1 MGVRGVKNMRRT
13 WCFSSYWVAS
23 PSLDVRVLPS
33 FIVSSCAMCSQCPQ
47 ETYSFLRVYGIVYLE
62 KKGGGRRGNWEEQR

>member
-47 ETYSFLRVYGIVYLE
+47 ETYSFLRGD
-62 KKGGGRRGNWEEQR
+62 GGGVDLGEREEGRMRD